1 MRTSIQV
8 GRLLGIPIKLHFTF
22 LVILV
27 LFILGF
33 ANNSSTEYRIPLG
46 LGDLGLTPLI
56 RYTLSA
62 ITAIL
67 FFFTLLLHELGH
79 SYVAM
84 KYGTKINSI
93 TLFFFGGLAM
103 MEEIPKSPEKEWRIA
118 IAGPLMSFA
127 IGALFCSVYIGLNAL
142 HVEFYRPA
150 EIFVLVIGSFNIML
164 AIFNLIPAFPMDG
177 GRVFRA
183 FLATRMSFVEAT
195 KKAVLVGKIF
205 AGMMVLAGLLKADP
219 IIFILTGE
227 WGYNIWLPLLAIFL
241 YLAATEEEK
250 ATITFASLEGIKV
263 KHVMRTD
270 RTSVSEYMPLLELV
284 RKMLEERTAEYVV
297 VNDSGDL
304 KGFITITTVKK
315 VPVEQRHLLSVSDV
329 MSPYDSIGRLISNEE
344 ESAEALKIMIR
355 DKLEFLAVKDDKSGD
370 FTGIITRKDL
380 AIYIE
385 MLSGRF

>member
-8 GRLLGIPIKLHFTF
+8 GKLLGIPIKLHFTF
-22 LVILV
+22 LIILV

-56 RYTLSA
+56 RYALST

-127 IGALFCSVYIGLNAL
+127 IGALFCSIYFGLNAL
-142 HVEFYRPA
+142 QVEFYRPA
-150 EIFVLVIGSFNIML
+150 GIFVLVIGSFNIML

-205 AGMMVLAGLLKADP
+205 AGLMVLAGLLKADP
-219 IIFILTGE
+219 ISFILTGE
-227 WGYNIWLPLLAIFL
+227 WGYNLWLPLLALFL
-241 YLAATEEEK
+241 YMAATEEEK

-263 KHVMRTD
+263 KHVMRTE
-270 RTSVSEYMPLLELV
+270 RTSVSEDMPLMELV

-297 VNDSGDL
+297 MNDSGDL

-329 MSPYDSIGRLISNEE
+329 MRPYDSIGRLISNED
-344 ESAEALKIMIR
+344 ESAEALKMMIR
-355 DKLEFLAVKDDKSGD
+355 DKLEFIAVKDDTSGD
-370 FTGIITRKDL
+370 FAGIITRKDL
-380 AIYIE
+380 ATYIE